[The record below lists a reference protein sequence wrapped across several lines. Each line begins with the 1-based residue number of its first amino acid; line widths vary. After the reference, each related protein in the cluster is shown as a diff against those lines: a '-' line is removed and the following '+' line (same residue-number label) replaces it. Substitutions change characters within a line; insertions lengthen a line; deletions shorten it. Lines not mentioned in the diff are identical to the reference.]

1 MSFMILNDRYCKHDV
16 SHISSYMKTNAH
28 YYSFLR
34 ENETDHFERYNNG
47 FEGARREG
55 SCRCPYE
62 VMGIPAPIPDEV
74 FVHDTASTTSRLEHR
89 EQKVMKRTDKK
100 DDFNTIVQL
109 HKLMNDADNI
119 DITS

>member
-1 MSFMILNDRYCKHDV
+1 M
-16 SHISSYMKTNAH
+16 

-55 SCRCPYE
+55 FCRCPYE

-74 FVHDTASTTSRLEHR
+74 FVHDTASTSSLEHR
-89 EQKVMKRTDKK
+89 EQKVTKRTDKK
-100 DDFNTIVQL
+100 DDLNTIVQL
-109 HKLMNDADNI
+109 HKLTNDADNI
-119 DITS
+119 DITSRESEGETHLL

>member
-1 MSFMILNDRYCKHDV
+1 M
-16 SHISSYMKTNAH
+16 

-62 VMGIPAPIPDEV
+62 VMGIPAPISDEV
-74 FVHDTASTTSRLEHR
+74 FVHDTASTTSSLEHR

-100 DDFNTIVQL
+100 DDLNTIVQL
-109 HKLMNDADNI
+109 HKLTNDADNI
-119 DITS
+119 DITSRESEGETHLL